1 MQYINM
7 QNTDI
12 DNCSSQYSVK
22 DFIELLQQCSQSEL
36 ETIAQLLK
44 VSTKVDS
51 KLNSFSDNPV
61 KNSKISKELF
71 KKSDKDSLADV
82 AFTGKYSD
90 ILCPPQALP
99 SPESLVIQLYGKNII
114 YDGSES
120 TTINLKKITD
130 PSFLNNIINV
140 SSTLDELLKF
150 HPLSVTVSVTPNQF
164 SKLNTVTSYV
174 VKWTTNYSNITNTKI
189 YINDILQD
197 IDTENNTFIIKNV
210 NITDNVNIRIEVT
223 NPKSTATGTATITGY
238 YPLFY
243 GTNSDYK
250 YDQNILLNAKSG
262 TITVNAGINDYIWF
276 FSPKELTFWVGGF
289 EGGFEKQQNINILD
303 NNNKS
308 ISYYVYK
315 SDNKNLGNTKVT
327 WQQK

>member
-1 MQYINM
+1 M

-61 KNSKISKELF
+61 KNSTITKELF

-82 AFTGKYSD
+82 AYTGRYSD
-90 ILCPPQALP
+90 ISCTPQTLP
-99 SPESLVIQLYGKNII
+99 SPEGLIIQLFGKNII

-120 TTINLKKITD
+120 TTIDLKQLTN
-130 PSFLNNIINV
+130 PNFLNNIANM
-140 SSTLDELLKF
+140 SNLLDELLKF
-150 HPLSVTVSVTPNQF
+150 HPLSVNVSVTPNQF
-164 SKLNTVTSYV
+164 SKLSTVTNYV

-189 YINDILQD
+189 YINDILQN
-197 IDTENNTFIIKNV
+197 IDTKDNTFTIRNV
-210 NITDNVNIRIEVT
+210 NITNNVTIKIEVT
-223 NPKSTATGTATITGY
+223 NPKGTATGTATITGY

-243 GTNSDYK
+243 GTNSNYQW
-250 YDQNILLNAKSG
+250 DQNVLLNSESG
-262 TITVNAGINDYIWF
+262 TVTVNAGINDYIWF